1 MEIGTKI
8 KELRLKNN
16 LTQEELGDRCELTKG
31 FISQLENDLTT
42 PSIDTLND
50 IVTILGSNLSEFFD
64 ERKEDPVVFKKD
76 DYFVKESDDGSSVT
90 WLVPSAQKNEMEPIF
105 VTLPPHTES
114 ERDIP
119 HEGEEFGYVL
129 SGRIKLLLGKKS
141 YTVCKGETFYYKADK
156 THLLVNDTD
165 KNCEVLWISCPP
177 NF

>member
-1 MEIGTKI
+1 MKIGTKI
-8 KELRLKNN
+8 RQLRLKNN
-16 LTQEELGDRCELTKG
+16 LTQEELGDRTELTKG

-76 DYFVKESDDGSSVT
+76 DYFVKETEDGSIT
-90 WLVPSAQKNEMEPIF
+90 WLVPSAQKNAMEPILM
-105 VTLPPHTES
+105 TLAPLAES
-114 ERDIP
+114 QNDMP

-129 SGRIKLLLGKKS
+129 SGKITLFIGKKS
-141 YTVCKGETFYYKADK
+141 YTVKKGETFYFKADK
-156 THLLVNDTD
+156 IHHLVNAAE
-165 KNCEVLWISCPP
+165 KPSEVLWISCPP

>member
-64 ERKEDPVVFKKD
+64 ERKEDPVVFKKE
-76 DYFVKESDDGSSVT
+76 DYFVKENEDGSIT
-90 WLVPSAQKNEMEPIF
+90 WLVPSAQKNAMEPILM
-105 VTLPPHTES
+105 TLAPHAES
-114 ERDIP
+114 EQDMP

-129 SGRIKLLLGKKS
+129 SGKIKLVLGKKTFS
-141 YTVCKGETFYYKADK
+141 VRKGETFYYKPDKKHYIINDADK
-156 THLLVNDTD
+156 NSELI
-165 KNCEVLWISCPP
+165 WISCPP

>member
-64 ERKEDPVVFKKD
+64 ERKDEPVVFKKE
-76 DYFVKESDDGSSVT
+76 DYFVKETEDGSIT
-90 WLVPSAQKNEMEPIF
+90 WLVPSAQKNAMEPILM
-105 VTLPPHTES
+105 TLAPHAEN
-114 ERDIP
+114 EQDMP

-129 SGRIKLLLGKKS
+129 TGKIKLVIGKK
-141 YTVCKGETFYYKADK
+141 TFNVRKGETFYFKPDK
-156 THLLVNDTD
+156 KHYIINDTD
-165 KNCEVLWISCPP
+165 KNCELIWISCPP

>member
-8 KELRLKNN
+8 KDLRLKNN

-64 ERKEDPVVFKKD
+64 ERKEDPVVFKKE
-76 DYFVKESDDGSSVT
+76 DYFVKESDDESTVT
-90 WLVPSAQKNEMEPIF
+90 WLVPSAQKNEMEPIL

-114 ERDIP
+114 EQDIP

-129 SGRIKLLLGKKS
+129 AGKIKLLLGKKS
-141 YTVCKGETFYYKADK
+141 YTVRKGETFYYKADK
-156 THLLVNDTD
+156 PHHIVNDTD
-165 KNCEVLWISCPP
+165 KSCEVLWISCPP

>member
-1 MEIGTKI
+1 MQIGTKI

-64 ERKEDPVVFKKD
+64 ERKEDPVVFQKD
-76 DYFVKESDDGSSVT
+76 DYFVKERENGSVT
-90 WLVPSAQKNEMEPIF
+90 WLVPSAQKNAMEPILT
-105 VTLPPHTES
+105 VLEPHAES
-114 ERDIP
+114 EQDMP

-129 SGRIKLLLGKKS
+129 SGKITLVLGNKN
-141 YTVCKGETFYYKADK
+141 YTVRKGETFYYKSDK
-156 THLLVNDTD
+156 MHYIINDTD
-165 KNCEVLWISCPP
+165 KKCEVIWISCPP

>member
-64 ERKEDPVVFKKD
+64 ERKEDPVVFKKE
-76 DYFVKESDDGSSVT
+76 DYFVKENEDGSIT
-90 WLVPSAQKNEMEPIF
+90 WLVPSAQKNAMEPI
-105 VTLPPHTES
+105 VMTLAPHAES
-114 ERDIP
+114 EQDMP

-129 SGRIKLLLGKKS
+129 SGKIKLVLGKK
-141 YTVCKGETFYYKADK
+141 TFAVRKGETFYFKPDKKHYIINDADK
-156 THLLVNDTD
+156 NS
-165 KNCEVLWISCPP
+165 EVLWISCPP

>member
-1 MEIGTKI
+1 MDIGTKI

-64 ERKEDPVVFKKD
+64 ERKEDPVVFRKD
-76 DYFVKESDDGSSVT
+76 DYFVKETEDGSIT
-90 WLVPSAQKNEMEPIF
+90 WLVPSAQKNAMEPI
-105 VTLPPHTES
+105 VMTLLPHAES
-114 ERDIP
+114 QQDMP

-129 SGRIKLLLGKKS
+129 SGKLKLVLGKKT
-141 YTVCKGETFYYKADK
+141 YTVRKGETFYFKADK
-156 THLLVNDTD
+156 KHYVINDAD
-165 KNCEVLWISCPP
+165 KNCDLIWISCPP